1 MITIRLNSTTKSK
14 HLADLIVADASP
26 LIVLA
31 RAGHLEILALV
42 AGKVIVP
49 DVVIRECADDLER
62 PGARVIEQAFATG
75 WLSRQP
81 QSPRLESVNAAGLG
95 PGEAAA
101 IGLALA
107 LRSPLLIDERIGRQV
122 AAAHA
127 LKVIGTIGILLL
139 AKQRSLI
146 TAIKPVID
154 TFKREGIFIAPALEL
169 EILQRA
175 GESANQAH

>member
-1 MITIRLNSTTKSK
+1 VNSTTKSK

-31 RAGHLEILALV
+31 RAGHLQILALV

-49 DVVIRECADDLER
+49 DVVVRECTHDRER
-62 PGARVIEQAFATG
+62 PGARVIEQAFAKG

-81 QSPRLESVNAAGLG
+81 QSLRFESVNAAGLG

-122 AAAHA
+122 AAALA

-146 TAIKPVID
+146 TAIRPVID
-154 TFKREGIFIAPALEL
+154 SLKREGFFIAPALEL

-175 GESANQAH
+175 GETANRTD